1 MQQGLL
7 IVISGPSGSGKGTLC
22 HHLVKRHPDIKISVS
37 ATTRAPRP
45 GEINGVN
52 YYFLSRE
59 EFEKLIDDG
68 GFLEW
73 AAIYSYM
80 YGTPVGP
87 VKEMLD
93 NGYNVILEIDVQGG
107 LQIRKKFPEAILI
120 FITTPSRDELEKR
133 LKGRGTDDPQ
143 EIDVRLKWAD
153 TELIQAA
160 QYDYVVLNDF
170 VDNAVSKLE
179 CIIGAEKCRPRRM
192 VIPGWLNDDK
202 D

>member
-22 HHLVKRHPDIKISVS
+22 GHLVERRPDIKISVS

-59 EFEKLIDDG
+59 EFKKLVDAD

-87 VKEMLD
+87 VREMLD
-93 NGYNVILEIDVQGG
+93 SGQDVVLEIDVQGG
-107 LQIRKKFPEAILI
+107 LQIRERFPGAILI
-120 FITTPSRDELEKR
+120 FITTPSREELEKR
-133 LKGRGTDDPQ
+133 LKGRGTDDPR

-153 TELIQAA
+153 TELMQADR
-160 QYDYVVLNDF
+160 YDYVVINDS
-170 VDNAVSKLE
+170 VDNAVRKLE
-179 CIIGAEKCRPRRM
+179 CIIEAEKSRPRRM
-192 VIPGWLNDDK
+192 IIPGWLNH
-202 D
+202 